1 MLIEE
6 DINKAVEVLRLGGII
21 LYPTDTIWG
30 IGCDATNN
38 KAVQKVLKVKNRVK
52 ELGFIILLEKDNR
65 LNEYVEEIPEI
76 TWDLIKSFDTPT
88 TIIYS
93 KAKHLAKN
101 VLAEDGSVAI
111 RVVKDEFCRRLIGRL
126 GKPIVS
132 TSANFSGDPSPMM
145 FKDITSELKKKV
157 DYVVASNQNKLTKIK
172 ASTIIR
178 LKPNG
183 EFDVVRQ

>member
-6 DINKAVEVLRLGGII
+6 DINKAVEVLKSGGTI

-30 IGCDATNN
+30 IGCDATNS
-38 KAVQKVLKVKNRVK
+38 KAVQKVLKIKNRHK
-52 ELGFIILLEKDNR
+52 ELGFIILLEKDSR
-65 LNEYVEEIPEI
+65 LLDYVELIPEI
-76 TWDLIKSFDTPT
+76 TWDLLKSFDTPT

-101 VLAEDGSVAI
+101 VIPEDGSVAI
-111 RVVKDEFCRRLIGRL
+111 RIVKDEFCRRLIGRL
-126 GKPIVS
+126 GKPIIS
-132 TSANFSGDPSPMM
+132 TSANFTGDSAPMM
-145 FKDITSELKKKV
+145 FRDISEELTKKV
-157 DYVVASNQNKLTKIK
+157 DYVVKSNQNKLTKIK